1 MTAALAAA
9 QSGAAVLLLEKER
22 RPGGNTALSSGMI
35 PAAGT
40 RLQLQAGIDD
50 TPERMA
56 RDILAKNHNSSDP
69 AMTLRVCRESAP
81 LVDWLAEQVGV
92 PIQVVTDFNYPGHA
106 HHRMHAHPQRTGA
119 ALAEELWKA
128 ICRDDCIEA
137 VCSAPVRGLVAGES
151 GEVAGV
157 TVERSE
163 IEHVR
168 ARKVILASSGFGAD
182 RQMVERYCPEIV
194 DAIYFGTAGNT
205 GEGIRW
211 GMELGAAVQ
220 HMDAYQGHGSVAH
233 PHGILLTWIVMAQGG
248 FLVNRGG
255 VRFGDESEGYSSY
268 AVHVLRQP
276 GGVAYEIFD
285 QPILDAVRDF
295 PDFKMCVEAG
305 AVRSA
310 GSTEAL
316 AEILGID
323 AAGLLHTLNE
333 YNEIAAGRSKD
344 AFRRADIARPLHPPF
359 YGVQVTGA
367 LFHTQGG
374 LKVDPQARVLR
385 SDGTIL
391 PNLYAGGG
399 TAVGVSGQGAQGYL
413 AGNGLL
419 AALVLGR
426 IAGLDAAASL

>member
-9 QSGAAVLLLEKER
+9 QGGAAVLLLEKER

-106 HHRMHAHPQRTGA
+106 RHRMHAHPQRTGA

-128 ICRDDCIEA
+128 ICRHDCIEA

-151 GEVAGV
+151 GEVTGV

-205 GEGIRW
+205 GEGILW

-255 VRFGDESEGYSSY
+255 VRFGDESEGY
-268 AVHVLRQP
+268 
-276 GGVAYEIFD
+276 
-285 QPILDAVRDF
+285 
-295 PDFKMCVEAG
+295 
-305 AVRSA
+305 
-310 GSTEAL
+310 
-316 AEILGID
+316 
-323 AAGLLHTLNE
+323 
-333 YNEIAAGRSKD
+333 
-344 AFRRADIARPLHPPF
+344 
-359 YGVQVTGA
+359 
-367 LFHTQGG
+367 
-374 LKVDPQARVLR
+374 
-385 SDGTIL
+385 
-391 PNLYAGGG
+391 
-399 TAVGVSGQGAQGYL
+399 
-413 AGNGLL
+413 
-419 AALVLGR
+419 
-426 IAGLDAAASL
+426 